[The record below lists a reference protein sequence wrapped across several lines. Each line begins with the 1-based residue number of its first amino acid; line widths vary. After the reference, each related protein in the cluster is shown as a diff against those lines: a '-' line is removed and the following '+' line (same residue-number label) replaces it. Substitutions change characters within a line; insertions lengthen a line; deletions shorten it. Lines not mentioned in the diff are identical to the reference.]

1 MGVEPH
7 RIEVSTIEEMAA
19 LRDTMVALLRVD
31 PHCPFANL
39 LGQRLADLIAEQ
51 Y

>member
-1 MGVEPH
+1 MGVERQ
-7 RIEVSTIEEMAA
+7 RIEISADEEIQA
-19 LRDTMVALLRVD
+19 LRDTMVALLKTD

>member
-1 MGVEPH
+1 MGVEPL
-7 RIEVSTIEEMAA
+7 RIEVSAIEEMAA
-19 LRDTMVALLRVD
+19 LRNTMVALLKAD

-39 LGQRLADLIAEQ
+39 LGQRVADLIAEQ

>member
-1 MGVEPH
+1 MGAEPH
-7 RIEVSTIEEMAA
+7 CIAIPAAEEIQA
-19 LRDTMVALLRVD
+19 LRDTMVALLKVD